1 MKLRAIFIFAISLL
15 IASCDDSKKKYFS
28 TTLLSPAKIAVN
40 DSVSFSVRSESKQI
54 DSLVIAIDNFK
65 LTLPH
70 NTKNVYSFALQ
81 NIPMGAKTIH
91 IALFSGEHSEKYS
104 HKLTVVSDLE
114 PKLGE
119 YRIVNVF
126 PRDNN
131 FYTQGLEFSGNI
143 LYESAGEY
151 GKSRLRKTD
160 FTTGKT
166 LAELPLDAQ
175 FFGEGLTIL
184 NNRIYQLTWQEK
196 TGFIYDLNSFRQIG
210 SFAYNTEGWGLTNDG
225 KNLIMSD
232 GSEFLYVLNPENLQV
247 INRIAVYDN
256 TGAIKLLNELEYV
269 DGVIFANIY
278 TTDFIV
284 AIDAKTGKVLAR
296 YNFKNLLAPQY
307 RTDKTDV
314 LNGIAFNRERGTFF
328 ITGKNWSKM
337 FEISPLNPPQGG
349 LPEALPSSLS
359 EKISNEK

>member
-1 MKLRAIFIFAISLL
+1 MKLRAIFIFAIALF
-15 IASCDDSKKKYFS
+15 IASCDDSEKKYFS

-40 DSVSFSVRSESKQI
+40 DSVLFGVSSKSEQI
-54 DSLVIAIDNFK
+54 DSLVVAITNFK
-65 LTLPH
+65 CTLPH
-70 NTKNVYSFALQ
+70 NTANVYGFALH
-81 NIPMGAKTIH
+81 NAAMGAHTLH
-91 IALFSGEHSEKYS
+91 ISLFAGGHSEKYTLS
-104 HKLTVVSDLE
+104 ITVLSDIV
-114 PKLGE
+114 PKIGS
-119 YRIVNVF
+119 YSVINTF

-131 FYTQGLEFSGNI
+131 FYTQGLEFVGNT

-160 FTTGKT
+160 FKTGKT
-166 LAELPLDAQ
+166 LAELPLDAR
-175 FFGEGLTIL
+175 FFGEGLSIL
-184 NNRIYQLTWQEK
+184 NNRIYQLTWQER

-256 TGAIKLLNELEYV
+256 TGAVQRLNELEYV
-269 DGVIFANIY
+269 DGMIYANIY

-284 AIDAKTGKVLAR
+284 AIDAKTGKVIAR
-296 YNFKNLLAPQY
+296 YNFENLLAPQY

-328 ITGKNWSKM
+328 ITGKNWAKM
-337 FEISPLNPPQGG
+337 FEISLDFQ
-349 LPEALPSSLS
+349 
-359 EKISNEK
+359 K